1 MSFLISYP
9 FPFEIS
15 DFLIICD
22 FNQVLTL
29 VLSKLPDDVAD
40 LTIDTW
46 RSCFDII
53 TKQNGISRNCT
64 LSCNLVLLNWWLD
77 LGVNDMALLIA
88 AKHFVRRKI
97 VNYCF
102 LDLLESYNKYFFI
115 FDFILDGLLQR
126 IIFNYLQC
134 LNL

>member
-1 MSFLISYP
+1 MSFFISYP
-9 FPFEIS
+9 FSLEIS
-15 DFLIICD
+15 SFLIVCD

-29 VLSKLPDDVAD
+29 VLSKLPVDVAD
-40 LTIDTW
+40 LTIDIW

-53 TKQNGISRNCT
+53 TKHNSINRNCT
-64 LSCNLVLLNWWLD
+64 LSCNLLSLKWWLD

-102 LDLLESYNKYFFI
+102 LDLLESYNKYFYIIPFI
-115 FDFILDGLLQR
+115 IDGLLQR

>member
-1 MSFLISYP
+1 MSFFISYP
-9 FPFEIS
+9 FSLEIRS
-15 DFLIICD
+15 FLIVCD

-40 LTIDTW
+40 LTIDIW
-46 RSCFDII
+46 RSCFDTI
-53 TKQNGISRNCT
+53 TKHNSINRNCT
-64 LSCNLVLLNWWLD
+64 LSCNLLSLKWWLD

-102 LDLLESYNKYFFI
+102 LDLLESYNKYFYILPFI
-115 FDFILDGLLQR
+115 IDGLLQR

>member
-1 MSFLISYP
+1 MSFFISYP
-9 FPFEIS
+9 FSLEIS
-15 DFLIICD
+15 SFLIVCD

-29 VLSKLPDDVAD
+29 VLSKLPVDVAD
-40 LTIDTW
+40 LTIDIW

-53 TKQNGISRNCT
+53 TKHNSINRNCA
-64 LSCNLVLLNWWLD
+64 LSCNLLSLKWWLD

-102 LDLLESYNKYFFI
+102 LDLLESYNKHFYILPFI
-115 FDFILDGLLQR
+115 IDGLLQR